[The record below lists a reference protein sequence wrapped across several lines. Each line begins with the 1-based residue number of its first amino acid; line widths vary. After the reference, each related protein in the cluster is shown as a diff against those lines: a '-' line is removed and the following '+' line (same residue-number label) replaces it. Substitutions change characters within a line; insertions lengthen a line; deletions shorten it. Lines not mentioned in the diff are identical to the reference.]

1 MSGFEIS
8 ADMLNTLNHQVGSF
22 IAAAE
27 EASNQA
33 KEAVHSEVL
42 RRANASERWV
52 GLAEHIDTWDE
63 NDRFWIGVR
72 GIDFVSEA
80 FAAEYGTD
88 EYPPDPLMRTV
99 DALARHE
106 VLVGSSSI
114 GSTAL
119 RKQTAA
125 QSVNAAES
133 GITTP
138 ATSSDG

>member
-27 EASNQA
+27 EASTQA

-72 GIDFVSEA
+72 GIEFVSEA
-80 FAAEYGTD
+80 FAAEYGTE

-106 VLVGSSSI
+106 VLVGSSSV

-125 QSVNAAES
+125 QAVNAAEAEPTS
-133 GITTP
+133 HDM
-138 ATSSDG
+138 SSDG